1 MKYKTTRVYR
11 DVVNNIKRVNCL
23 RGGTRSTKSFSL
35 TQMAVRWLMYGKIGN
50 INLPRGDFFVLRESF
65 PALRRTVL
73 KDFEMIL
80 SHEGFM
86 PYVNHVK
93 TTHEFKR
100 QNRTI
105 SFFSADD
112 ESKIHGPQNSIFWIN
127 EATAVPEKVFNQLI
141 FRCSH
146 FCFLDYNPN
155 DPQSWIKEKIEEERM
170 IKDKDVSLDIST
182 VHDNPFLSEAQL
194 KEILKIKDMD
204 LRNIYLKGNW
214 AELSGLIFKD
224 FKLIDSLPIDYEA
237 SRFGID
243 FGWVDPTTLIEI
255 RKKGTDLYLHEHLY
269 APEITSNILAD
280 ICHERIHGTKAIA
293 DSASPLQIQELRNR
307 GVRVK
312 GAKKGPDS
320 LIKGIINMKSYNLYV
335 TKSSINLIK
344 ELRTYKWQ
352 KDKEDKL
359 IDKKPIDVYNHAI
372 DAARYAL
379 SDMTKAKFSFL

>member
-1 MKYKTTRVYR
+1 MKYKTTRVYH

-50 INLPRGDFFVLRESF
+50 LSIPSGDFFILRESF

-86 PYVNHVK
+86 PYVNHIK

-100 QNRTI
+100 EKRTI

-112 ESKIHGPQNSIFWIN
+112 ESKIHGPQNTIFWIN

-155 DPQSWIKEKIEEERM
+155 NPESYIKHRIENDRM
-170 IKDKDVSLDIST
+170 LNDKDVSLDIST
-182 VHDNPFLSEAQL
+182 VYDNPFLTKAQF
-194 KEILKIKDMD
+194 KEILKIKDQD
-204 LRNIYLKGNW
+204 LRKIYLQGAW
-214 AELSGLIFKD
+214 AELSGLIFPNVE
-224 FKLIDSLPIDYEA
+224 LIDTLPIDFEA
-237 SRFGID
+237 QRFGID
-243 FGWVDPTTLIEI
+243 FGWVDPTTLIEV
-255 RKKGTDLYLHEHLY
+255 RKKDNNLYLHEHLY
-269 APEITSNILAD
+269 SPEVTNNKLAD
-280 ICHERIHGTKAIA
+280 ICHENINGSKAIA
-293 DSASPLQIQELRNR
+293 DSASPLQIKELVNR
-307 GVRVK
+307 GIRVRP
-312 GAKKGPDS
+312 AKKGPDS
-320 LIKGIINMKSYNLYV
+320 LLKGINTMKSYNLFV

-344 ELRTYKWQ
+344 EFKTYKWQ
-352 KDKEDKL
+352 KDKEDN
-359 IDKKPIDVYNHAI
+359 IIQKPIDDYNHGI
-372 DAARYAL
+372 DAARYAI
-379 SDMTKAKFSFL
+379 SDITKRKFAFL